1 MRFKCSCQSR
11 KTPIFEIHLKH
22 QQWLRALLLA
32 SKEQICSKRLS
43 GRGSLHAQRL
53 TTAGRRSLEAGISA
67 WFVATHKAEFPI
79 TSSLHIFSK
88 FWSFFCLHFW
98 NMEMCEYHAGAWI
111 LVLPTKGLK
120 HIYVLIQ
127 CSCGFASYIHQ
138 TLSAKNCI
146 WNPDPG
152 EWCSFASSY
161 FPGIAVDSN
170 NKNTFCKVSSTYLN
184 RDSIATVCFYQFGQ

>member
-32 SKEQICSKRLS
+32 SKEQICSKRFS
-43 GRGSLHAQRL
+43 GRGSLHAQGL

-67 WFVATHKAEFPI
+67 WFVATHEAEFPI
-79 TSSLHIFSK
+79 TSSLRIFFQVLISLLSPLLK
-88 FWSFFCLHFW
+88 H
-98 NMEMCEYHAGAWI
+98 GDVRI
-111 LVLPTKGLK
+111 LVLPPKGLK

-127 CSCGFASYIHQ
+127 CSCVFASYIHQ

-152 EWCSFASSY
+152 EWCSFASS
-161 FPGIAVDSN
+161 A
-170 NKNTFCKVSSTYLN
+170 L
-184 RDSIATVCFYQFGQ
+184 